1 MPRRNDI
8 QKILVIGSGPIVI
21 GQSAEF
27 DYSGTQAC
35 KALKQEGYEVV
46 LVNSNP
52 ATIMT
57 DPDLADRTYIEP
69 LTREYVEEIIRIEAE
84 MLANEQAIP
93 QGRKPNDTSSAS
105 DGTTEVVPFQNLT
118 RSGVGNP
125 GKFALLPTVGGQTAL
140 NLAVDLADAG
150 ILDRYNVELIGA
162 KLEAIKK
169 AEDRLLF
176 KDAMLRIGLEVSK
189 SALVNNL
196 RDGLEFASKLGFPVL
211 IRPSFTLGGTGG
223 GVAYNREELM
233 EILARGLDLSPVH
246 ECLIE
251 ESVLGWK
258 EYELEVM
265 RDLADNVIIIC
276 SIENFDPMGVHT
288 GDSITVAPAQT
299 LTDREYQKMR
309 DAAIAVMREI
319 GVETGGSNVQF
330 AVNPLDGRMTVIEM
344 NPRVSRSSA
353 LASKATGFP
362 IAKIAAKLAV
372 GYTLDEIPNDITRKT
387 PACFEPTI
395 DYVVV
400 KIPKWQ
406 FEKFPGSDDTLG
418 PQMKSVGEVMA
429 IGRTFK
435 ESLMKAVRSL
445 ETGKKTDSETLDP
458 RRLIQRLVTP
468 QPERLSYIRFAF
480 ERGLSVREVA
490 RLTSMDP
497 WFLHQIREITLEQNQ
512 IAATSPESITDD
524 ELRRLKRLG
533 LSDQRIA
540 AEWKLEGHAGI
551 KQVRELREEKGI
563 KPVFKLVDTCAA
575 EFESM
580 TPYLYS
586 TYDEEDEAPPTSRH
600 KIIIL
605 GSGPNR
611 IGQGIEFDYCCCHA
625 AFALKEDGYETIMVN
640 CNPETVSTDYDTSD
654 RLYFEPLT
662 LEDVLAVY
670 NHERQS
676 GAEIGMIVQFGGQ
689 TPLNLAQR
697 LRAAGVPI
705 IGTSPESIDL
715 AEDRKRFGKLLEDL
729 DIPQPRGGTATSVEE
744 ALAVGERIGYPV
756 LVRPSYVLGGRAMV
770 IAYDAEAVALYMR
783 QAVEY
788 SQERPVLVDHF
799 LESAVEVDVDAL
811 CDSEDVIIAGIMQHI
826 EEAGIHSG
834 DSSCVLPAVSIRPET
849 LETLRTYTRKLALA
863 LKVVG
868 LVNLQFAIQ
877 RDAAGQDHV
886 YVIEVNPR
894 ASRTVPYVS
903 KATGIPLAKIASR
916 LMTGRKLRDLLPAQ
930 LAAGKDLGTGE
941 YFYVKSPVFP
951 WSKFA
956 GVDTVLGPEM
966 KSTGEVMGVA
976 ASFGEAFAKAQLSA
990 GQVLPRGG
998 TVFFSVNDH
1007 DKPAAMVLA
1016 RRYVELGFKIVATDG
1031 TANVLESAGLT
1042 VERVFKV
1049 EEGRPN
1055 VVDLIKGDRIQL
1067 IVNTPRGQDTIFDEK
1082 AIRRAA
1088 VLRRVPT
1095 ITTIAAAQAAVE
1107 GIAAMQR
1114 NRTTVYALQ
1123 ELHATAGS

>member
-8 QKILVIGSGPIVI
+8 TKILVIGSGPIVI

-35 KALKQEGYEVV
+35 KALKAEGYEVV

-57 DPDLADRTYIEP
+57 DPELADRTYIEP
-69 LTREYVEEIIRIEAE
+69 LTVEYIDEILRIEVE
-84 MLANEQAIP
+84 MLKRE
-93 QGRKPNDTSSAS
+93 GRT
-105 DGTTEVVPFQNLT
+105 
-118 RSGVGNP
+118 
-125 GKFALLPTVGGQTAL
+125 GKFAILPTVGGQTAL
-140 NLAVDLADAG
+140 NLAVDLSDAG
-150 ILDRYNVELIGA
+150 ILDKYNVELIGA

-176 KDAMLRIGLEVSK
+176 KDAMTRIGLDMPR
-189 SALVNNL
+189 SALVNNI
-196 RDGLEFASKLGFPVL
+196 RDGSDFAAKIGFPVI
-211 IRPSFTLGGTGG
+211 IRPSFTLGGSGG
-223 GVAYNREELM
+223 GIAYNREELM
-233 EILARGLDLSPVH
+233 EILSRGLDLSPVH

-299 LTDREYQKMR
+299 LTDREYQSMR
-309 DAAIAVMREI
+309 DAAIRVIREI

-330 AVNPLDGRMTVIEM
+330 AVHPNTGRMTVIEM

-372 GYTLDEIPNDITRKT
+372 GYTLDEIPNDITKMT

-395 DYVVV
+395 DYVVT

-406 FEKFPGSDDTLG
+406 FEKFPGADENLG

-435 ESLMKAVRSL
+435 ESLMKALRSL
-445 ETGKKTDSETLDP
+445 ETGKKIGAEVLEP
-458 RRLIQRLVTP
+458 RRLTQRLVTP
-468 QPERLSYIRFAF
+468 QPERLTYIRYAF
-480 ERGLSVREVA
+480 RQGMSVREVA
-490 RLTSMDP
+490 RMTSMDP
-497 WFLHQIREITLEQNQ
+497 WFLYHIKEVTDTITKVGEQGLEQ
-512 IAATSPESITDD
+512 ISPELLRKAKRMGVSD
-524 ELRRLKRLG
+524 E
-533 LSDQRIA
+533 RIA
-540 AEWKLEGHAGI
+540 EVWDMPSHEGVA
-551 KQVRELREEKGI
+551 KVRALRYQLGI

-575 EFESM
+575 EFESS

-586 TYDEEDEAPPTSRH
+586 TYDEEDEAAPTTKR
-600 KIIIL
+600 KVIIL

-625 AFALKEDGYETIMVN
+625 AFALKEDDYETIMVN

-670 NHERQS
+670 EHEASS

-689 TPLNLAQR
+689 TPLNLALR
-697 LRAAGVPI
+697 LKAAGVPI
-705 IGTSPESIDL
+705 LGTSPESIDL

-729 DIPQPRGGTATSVEE
+729 DIPQPPGVMATSVEE
-744 ALAVGERIGYPV
+744 ALVGAESIGYPV

-770 IAYDAEAVALYMR
+770 IAYDADAVSRYMKEAV
-783 QAVEY
+783 EF
-788 SQERPVLVDHF
+788 SQDRPILVDHF
-799 LESAVEVDVDAL
+799 LEDAIEVDVDAL
-811 CDSEDVIIAGIMQHI
+811 CDKTDVVIAGIMQHI

-834 DSSCVLPAVSIRPET
+834 DSSCVLPAVDLAAST
-849 LETLRTYTRKLALA
+849 LDTIRTYTRKLALA
-863 LKVVG
+863 LNVVG

-877 RDAAGQDHV
+877 RRPGQADKV

-903 KATGIPLAKIASR
+903 KATGIPLAKMASR
-916 LMTGRKLRDLLPAQ
+916 LMTGRMLRELLPEQTASGRDLET
-930 LAAGKDLGTGE
+930 GTH
-941 YFYVKSPVFP
+941 YFVKSPVFP
-951 WSKFA
+951 WNKFP
-956 GVDTVLGPEM
+956 GIDTVLGPEM

-976 ASFGEAFAKAQLSA
+976 DNFGEAFAKAQLSA
-990 GQVLPRGG
+990 GLRLPLKG
-998 TVFFSVNDH
+998 TVFFSVNDR
-1007 DKPAAMVLA
+1007 DKVSLIELA
-1016 RRYVELGFKIVATDG
+1016 RQYIEMGFNIVATEG
-1031 TANVLESAGLT
+1031 TANALQKAGMI
-1042 VERVFKV
+1042 VERVYKV
-1049 EEGRPN
+1049 KEGRPN
-1055 VVDLIKGDRIQL
+1055 VVDLIKGERINL
-1067 IVNTPRGQDTIFDEK
+1067 IVNTPHGQDTFFDEK

-1088 VLRRVPT
+1088 VLQRIPC
-1095 ITTIAAAQAAVE
+1095 ITTIAAARAAAE
-1107 GIAAMQR
+1107 GIE
-1114 NRTTVYALQ
+1114 ALQ
-1123 ELHATAGS
+1123 EHQINVIPLQHLHAAKAAIK